1 MKVTVDRDSVA
12 MGDDTESH
20 ERTLDVPGETTLGAF
35 LAHLTP
41 GVSVAGSATWV
52 VRLGGRGGDWVG
64 MYDGQMRVLREA
76 ERTLADLGATGI
88 YFDYWAGAPAEL
100 LLESL
105 AAGRLPAKDALQRE
119 GWRRGWQAEDDRAR
133 AKAATTTRRL
143 LSAEAVAAVAAL
155 GGRIEVHAPSYCR
168 LVGADGTT
176 YVVTADQ
183 HWSRVSTVDEAGDR
197 RGLGT
202 FRPPGP
208 LAETTLVARL
218 GATWRATRGLDP
230 VEPPRHRTTVSRS
243 GGIWRW
249 TFTDGGVEHEGRY
262 WPDGTLAAALAPYA
276 RLEVPEITA
285 LFTAGDAR

>member
-1 MKVTVDRDSVA
+1 VRVDRDSVA

-20 ERTLDVPGETTLGAF
+20 ERTLDVPGATTLGAF
-35 LAHLTP
+35 LAHLSP
-41 GVSVAGSATWV
+41 DVSVAGPAAWV
-52 VRLGGRGGDWVG
+52 VRLGGRDGDWVA

-76 ERTLADLGATGI
+76 DRTLDDLGVTTI
-88 YFDYWAGAPAEL
+88 HFDYWAGAPADL

-143 LSAEAVAAVAAL
+143 LSPAAVAAVAEL

-176 YVVTADQ
+176 YVVSTDR
-183 HWSRVSTVDEAGDR
+183 HWSRLATLDEAGDR
-197 RGLGT
+197 QGLGT

-208 LAETTLVARL
+208 LAETTLVAHL
-218 GATWRATRGLDP
+218 GTTWRAVRGLPPLD
-230 VEPPRHRTTVSRS
+230 PPRHRTTVSRS

-249 TFTDGGVEHEGRY
+249 TFSTGGVEHEGRY
-262 WPDGTLAAALAPYA
+262 WPDGTLAATYAPYA
-276 RLEVPEITA
+276 QLGVPQITA
-285 LFTAGDAR
+285 LFTAAADR